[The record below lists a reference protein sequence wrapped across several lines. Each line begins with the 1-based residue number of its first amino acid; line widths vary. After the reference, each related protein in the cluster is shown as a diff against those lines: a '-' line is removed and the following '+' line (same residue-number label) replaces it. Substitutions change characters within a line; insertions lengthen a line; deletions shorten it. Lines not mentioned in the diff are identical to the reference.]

1 MKTRYFLLLLSVL
14 AVVSCGGGSGEEDES
29 TTVSATSIALSQS
42 KISLQ
47 VGETVTLTATVL
59 PSNTTDTVAW
69 TSASAD
75 IATVD
80 NGFVTAVSTGNTTIK
95 AKAGSKYAYCI
106 LTITAA
112 SGGDTGESSSTD
124 YSQTSGTV
132 TATGKTYSSTTSDVN
147 AIKVSGGSLTISNCV
162 VNKEGGDTEDSDGSS
177 FYGINSGILASGS
190 GNVVMTGGTIST
202 NAKGANAIVA
212 YGGTV
217 IVSDVTI
224 SCKANLSRGI
234 HATGNGSIT
243 ASNLTVSTSGS
254 NSSVIATDRGGGTVT
269 VTGGTYKTT
278 GTDCAVI
285 YSTGA
290 ITAEDI
296 VGSSS
301 QGEIGVIEG
310 SNTINI
316 RNSNLTSGSSSRAM
330 MILQSGSGD
339 ASGYDGHINVTGGS
353 LIVTGSGTPLL
364 EVTTSTTGTLT
375 LKDVALT
382 VPSGILMKV
391 DYNSRWET
399 TSPIAYLVLATA
411 KEASYNGDV
420 TVDSYGTAT
429 VTVNS
434 GVSWTGKYDNANTGK
449 STTVIVN
456 GTWTLDGDSNVDT
469 VTIGAGGI
477 INCNGH
483 VLSYS
488 SIDNKGTLN
497 K

>member
-1 MKTRYFLLLLSVL
+1 
-14 AVVSCGGGSGEEDES
+14 
-29 TTVSATSIALSQS
+29 
-42 KISLQ
+42 
-47 VGETVTLTATVL
+47 
-59 PSNTTDTVAW
+59 
-69 TSASAD
+69 
-75 IATVD
+75 
-80 NGFVTAVSTGNTTIK
+80 
-95 AKAGSKYAYCI
+95 
-106 LTITAA
+106 
-112 SGGDTGESSSTD
+112 
-124 YSQTSGTV
+124 
-132 TATGKTYSSTTSDVN
+132 
-147 AIKVSGGSLTISNCV
+147 
-162 VNKEGGDTEDSDGSS
+162 
-177 FYGINSGILASGS
+177 
-190 GNVVMTGGTIST
+190 MTGGTIST

-469 VTIGAGGI
+469 VIIGAGGI